1 MMKPLSKLAFAGA
14 VVIAAA
20 GVTAA
25 AAGEI
30 RNMHVLTVSLPDGS
44 QEQIRYVGDTPPQ
57 VRLQP
62 GLAAVADPFGPAS
75 PFALMR
81 QISAQMDREAAAM
94 FQQAAVMPGPGF
106 MRPDGLMQVDLGRLP
121 PGVQGYEMVST
132 VTGSGVCT
140 KTVRYTASD
149 RGQPPKVLTSSS
161 GACDGAPDR
170 QGGPTAVGADRAPTS
185 APTLVQAQAPTKAA
199 PPPALLHRINYA
211 G

>member
-1 MMKPLSKLAFAGA
+1 MKPLSKLAFAGA

-44 QEQIRYVGDTPPQ
+44 QEQIRYLGDTPPQ

-62 GLAAVADPFGPAS
+62 GLTVVADPFGSGSPFA

-81 QISAQMDREAAAM
+81 QISAQMDREAVAL
-94 FQQAAVMPGPGF
+94 FQQSAMLPGPGF
-106 MRPDGLMQVDLGRLP
+106 IGPDGLMQVDLGRLP
-121 PGVQGYEMVST
+121 AGVQGYEMVST
-132 VTGSGVCT
+132 TTGSGVCT

-170 QGGPTAVGADRAPTS
+170 HSGPTAVGADRALTS
-185 APTLVQAQAPTKAA
+185 APTLVQAQAPAKAA
-199 PPPALLHRINYA
+199 PPPACST